1 MEVGCCVAPLT
12 HVSVLSSAE
21 ATLEQLSLSQSLVH
35 VYAARRGREAGSAC
49 LFSMESMGPRARH
62 VSMRSVGLRPS
73 TCTCIF
79 KVGVQSRCSK
89 TAGAKNSWQGR
100 ICTFCGITPGRL
112 GVVQA
117 GRWHGP
123 STILGIS
130 FILGTM
136 LGTPCTSTVLQASRC
151 EFACWT
157 APSPSSTHRIKH
169 DAIGRAARSPASPDG
184 CRACLP
190 RTGRWFGAIFAW
202 RN

>member
-89 TAGAKNSWQGR
+89 TAGAKNSWQER

-123 STILGIS
+123 STILGI
-130 FILGTM
+130 FLA
-136 LGTPCTSTVLQASRC
+136 PCL
-151 EFACWT
+151 
-157 APSPSSTHRIKH
+157 APPVPVPYFRRAGVSLL
-169 DAIGRAARSPASPDG
+169 AGRRRRRRPHIA
-184 CRACLP
+184 
-190 RTGRWFGAIFAW
+190 
-202 RN
+202 

>member
-1 MEVGCCVAPLT
+1 MRRGCWMEVGCCVAPLT

-35 VYAARRGREAGSAC
+35 VYAARRGREAVAHAC
-49 LFSMESMGPRARH
+49 FLWSPWARGRGM
-62 VSMRSVGLRPS
+62 SMRSVGLPS

-89 TAGAKNSWQGR
+89 TAGAKNSWQER

-123 STILGIS
+123 STILGI
-130 FILGTM
+130 FLA
-136 LGTPCTSTVLQASRC
+136 PCL
-151 EFACWT
+151 
-157 APSPSSTHRIKH
+157 APPVPVPYFRRAGVSLL
-169 DAIGRAARSPASPDG
+169 AGRRRRRRPHIA
-184 CRACLP
+184 
-190 RTGRWFGAIFAW
+190 
-202 RN
+202 